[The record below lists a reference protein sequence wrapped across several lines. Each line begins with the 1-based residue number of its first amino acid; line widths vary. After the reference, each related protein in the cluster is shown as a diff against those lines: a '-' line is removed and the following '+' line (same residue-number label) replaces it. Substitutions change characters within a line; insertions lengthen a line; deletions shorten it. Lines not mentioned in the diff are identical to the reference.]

1 MVNGPLY
8 KGITTNKSK
17 VIVTFDYAEGLYF
30 AAKKADLFE
39 IAGTDNVFYKAN
51 AVIKN
56 NTVILQSDKVKAPV
70 KVRYAW
76 KNTDQ
81 STLFNKANLPASS
94 FISE

>member
-1 MVNGPLY
+1 M
-8 KGITTNKSK
+8 
-17 VIVTFDYAEGLYF
+17 
-30 AAKKADLFE
+30 
-39 IAGTDNVFYKAN
+39 FYKAT

-56 NTVILQSDKVKAPV
+56 NAVILQSNQVKEPV

-81 STLFNKANLPASS
+81 PTLFNKANLPASS